1 MEEDRLDIPS
11 ESANLLLVDL
21 QIRLAEV
28 KEATALRG
36 GCEGVKS
43 RQEISQDISS
53 AMKRQRQMPQH
64 FIELNDRVEA
74 VWNMLRLPNQAV
86 VALVGMGGI
95 GEEGLEPEQLRCWTC
110 VCLHCGFVHSNTWHL
125 AGEAPVSF

>member
-1 MEEDRLDIPS
+1 MEGYRLDIPS
-11 ESANLLLVDL
+11 ESANLLLADL
-21 QIRLAEV
+21 QIRLEF
-28 KEATALRG
+28 KEATALMRR
-36 GCEGVKS
+36 CEGGKS

-53 AMKRQRQMPQH
+53 TMKRQRQMPQH

-95 GEEGLEPEQLRCWTC
+95 GEEGL
-110 VCLHCGFVHSNTWHL
+110 
-125 AGEAPVSF
+125 

>member
-21 QIRLAEV
+21 QIRLAEL
-28 KEATALRG
+28 KEATALMGRW
-36 GCEGVKS
+36 EVVKS
-43 RQEISQDISS
+43 RQEISQGISS
-53 AMKRQRQMPQH
+53 AIKPQRQMPQH

-74 VWNMLRLPNQAV
+74 VWNMLKLPNQAV

-95 GEEGLEPEQLRCWTC
+95 GEEGL
-110 VCLHCGFVHSNTWHL
+110 
-125 AGEAPVSF
+125 

>member
-1 MEEDRLDIPS
+1 MEEDRLGIPS

-21 QIRLAEV
+21 RNHLAEL
-28 KEATALRG
+28 KEATALMGR
-36 GCEGVKS
+36 CEGVKS

-74 VWNMLRLPNQAV
+74 VWNMLKLPNQAV

-95 GEEGLEPEQLRCWTC
+95 GEEGL
-110 VCLHCGFVHSNTWHL
+110 
-125 AGEAPVSF
+125 